1 VNALT
6 GKHRCVMLCL
16 LLKHAGSLVAEWNR
30 VTRASTMTF
39 DVRAQATGSHDSRFL
54 PRRAAPI
61 SILVLSA
68 LFAGSW
74 PSRAKNAAPFAVLQL
89 TDKGAQSYDVNSRP
103 YLEEPLDQ
111 LVKQIPELKTLRPA
125 PDQQALAM
133 ILQKIG
139 ERVDEFFA
147 NMVDLIARE
156 EIIQERQISGNLP
169 SGMPG
174 GLSLA
179 KEKVRDDYLILR
191 HSNGT
196 QARISEFRIDTKGN
210 RMDEVGLNEGFF
222 VTSGFALSSVHF
234 STAFQW
240 DSRFLYLGDQKI
252 EGRNTYVVA
261 FAQLPSEARNKITMK
276 GRSGI
281 TVDMLTQGIAWVDK
295 ANFHIV
301 QMQTDLLTR
310 RPEIGL
316 DKQTTKVR
324 FSEVRFPDVPEPL
337 WLPRDVNVYIKF
349 NDLSTIR
356 DLGNSGK
363 FPTFGISEEA
373 FRNVH
378 HYTNYRRYRVSTK
391 MVAPQ

>member
-1 VNALT
+1 MCYVVFAFEARWLQ
-6 GKHRCVMLCL
+6 VQ
-16 LLKHAGSLVAEWNR
+16 EWNSA
-30 VTRASTMTF
+30 TQASTMAF
-39 DVRAQATGSHDSRFL
+39 DVRAQDTGSYDPRFL

-68 LFAGSW
+68 VFAGSW
-74 PSRAKNAAPFAVLQL
+74 PSPAKNAAPVAVLQF
-89 TDKGAQSYDVNSRP
+89 TDTSGQSYDVNSRP

-111 LVKQIPELKTLRPA
+111 LVKKIPELKTLRPA

-133 ILQKIG
+133 ILQKTG

-156 EIIQERQISGNLP
+156 EIIQERQISGNVP

-191 HSNGT
+191 HSDGT

-252 EGRNTYVVA
+252 EGRDMYVVA
-261 FAQLPSEARNKITMK
+261 FAQLPSEARNRITMK
-276 GRSGI
+276 GQSGI
-281 TVDMLTQGIAWVDK
+281 TVHILTQGIAWVDK
-295 ANFHIV
+295 GNFHIV
-301 QMQTDLLTR
+301 QMQTDLLAR

-324 FSEVRFPDVPEPL
+324 FGEVRFPDVHEPL
-337 WLPRDVNVYIKF
+337 WLPSDVNVYIKF

-356 DLGNSGK
+356 DLGNSAK
-363 FPTFGISEEA
+363 FSTLGISEEA

-391 MVAPQ
+391 MVTPQ